1 MKFQIMIPTMPGR
14 AKMLRRLLDVLE
26 PQLARWP
33 QAAYFTD
40 AGEGTIGEK
49 RQRMMEAA
57 TGEYIAFV
65 DDDDLV
71 APDYLDRIMPLLEKG
86 PDTVGIAIHVKME
99 GKPWGP
105 DPIFRHSLQN
115 KWNVK
120 WEGNQRT
127 PHHLCPL
134 RRTVAL
140 RGRFLSLMW
149 GEDYDYA
156 VGILPHLQTEEWSG
170 DEPIYFYE
178 YWSGKPFD
186 SEA

>member
-1 MKFQIMIPTMPGR
+1 MKLEILIATMPVR
-14 AKMLRRLLDVLE
+14 AKLLRRLLNVLE

-33 QAAYFTD
+33 SAACVTD
-40 AGEGTIGEK
+40 AGAGTIGEK

-57 TGEYIAFV
+57 TGEYIVFI
-65 DDDDLV
+65 DDDDLI
-71 APDYLDRIMPLLEKG
+71 APDYLDRIMPLLERG
-86 PDTVGIAIHVKME
+86 PDVVGITMHMKMD
-99 GKPWGP
+99 GRDWQP
-105 DPIFRHSLQN
+105 DPIFRHTLKN
-115 KWNVK
+115 KDNVQ
-120 WEGNQRT
+120 WAGNDRT

-140 RGRFLSLMW
+140 QTRFLSRSF

-156 VGILPHLQTEEWSG
+156 LGLLPHLQTEEWSG
-170 DEPIYFYE
+170 DEPLYFYE

>member
-1 MKFQIMIPTMPGR
+1 MKFQILIPTMPIR
-14 AKMLRRLLDVLE
+14 AKVLRRLLDVLE
-26 PQLARWP
+26 PQLVRWP
-33 QAAYFTD
+33 QASYFTD

-49 RQRMMEAA
+49 RQRMMESA

-71 APDYLDRIMPLLEKG
+71 APDYLDRIMPLLEKK
-86 PDTVGIAIHVKME
+86 PDVVGITMHFKMD
-99 GKPWGP
+99 GRDSGS
-105 DPIFRHSLQN
+105 DSIFRHSIKN
-115 KWNVK
+115 RNNVQ
-120 WEGNQRT
+120 WAGNDRT

-140 RGRFLSLMW
+140 KGRFLARSW

-156 VGILPHLQTEEWSG
+156 LGLLPHLQTEEWSG

-186 SEA
+186 SQA